1 MSCPRWARFGARDN
15 MHALLELDGDPARL
29 PVDLAGLTD
38 QPPNA
43 DLPGDR
49 WWPSVGCGPIE
60 DLWAI
65 WWTQPDEEAARAGMV
80 RSEVALWSLDEIG
93 DVTDLLPVLQTLS
106 GQTSL
111 PTLSVELLG
120 DVVEALMTSDRRC
133 PVLLDLDVWPA
144 VLAALWVRLWPAARR
159 AFSAR
164 VAISPPQGGESVAP
178 PWIFGVPPDRAPQWL
193 GHPIVRRTTDMKLS
207 RAASWFV
214 GNGDSTLTEVLTA
227 CGERPAKLGWV
238 VKPARAA
245 DHLDRLRECA
255 SPANAVALLR
265 TLITLAPTRDHA
277 NSLKCEAL
285 TVLSAGFAR
294 MSADVAL
301 SLANLDLSPL
311 PEEVDLAASLRTWA
325 YHQTP
330 DLSSDSMQQLL
341 DRLARSDVQTW
352 WSASIRAGFAAGM
365 EAAEHR
371 WLTAALRWLGEA
383 TSPALLVELIP
394 TTAQLEDRLLAVTI
408 DANPAAS
415 SLLAI
420 REHARERGWSRLH
433 AWAAFKSLAPD
444 HALRAQRTFPGDA
457 MSGLRFLIERLPGAA
472 IVEEVCRYPDDAFIA
487 LAATRTLHE
496 PALLNSLDPASPA
509 WRSLWTAHLAL
520 GGLRWPPDADRRALG
535 SVLLDAVLA
544 GAHADHLLVTL
555 TEDLADVVLDHP
567 QRAALW
573 DATTGLTRSALLSR
587 AATAFILRAA
597 SKVPEPPLLDA
608 IVDQARATGPSAL
621 LLALL
626 LLWSNGLSESEVIK
640 WLGGPSRA
648 SWQPVAVSIGE
659 AILARRWEKAAAAI
673 YTRSMYMPEL
683 RPAVDVCQQ
692 LLTRWQRFLLAMTG
706 GSSGSSREQQ
716 LQELALRTAELG
728 ADLFPDQLDDL
739 WEQASGKRK
748 YLPNSGTPAQRWRE
762 AMMKAQRGGVEGGI
776 LALVDEMLHD
786 RSHNPELRELRRL
799 LDRIDSMP

>member
-1 MSCPRWARFGARDN
+1 
-15 MHALLELDGDPARL
+15 MHALLELDGDPACL

-65 WWTQPDEEAARAGMV
+65 WWTQPDDEAARAGMV

-93 DVTDLLPVLQTLS
+93 GVTDLLPVLHTLS

-120 DVVEALMTSDRRC
+120 AVVEALMTSDRRR

-193 GHPIVRRTTDMKLS
+193 GHPIVLRTTDVKLS

-214 GNGDSTLTEVLTA
+214 GNEDTTLTEVLTA
-227 CGERPAKLGWV
+227 CGGRPAKLEWL

-245 DHLDRLRECA
+245 DHLDRLRERS
-255 SPANAVALLR
+255 SPTNAVALLR

-277 NSLKCEAL
+277 ESIKREAL
-285 TVLSAGFAR
+285 TILTAGFAEL
-294 MSADVAL
+294 SADVAL

-311 PEEVDLAASLRTWA
+311 PEDVDLAASLRAWA
-325 YHQTP
+325 YHRTP
-330 DLSSDSMQQLL
+330 DLPSESMQQLL
-341 DRLARSDVQTW
+341 DRLARPDVQAW
-352 WSASIRAGFAAGM
+352 WSASIRAGFATGM
-365 EAAEHR
+365 EATEHR

-394 TTAQLEDRLLAVTI
+394 TTAQLEDRLLAVTT

-433 AWAAFKSLAPD
+433 AWAVLNSLAPD
-444 HALRAQRTFPGDA
+444 QALRAQRTFPGDT
-457 MSGLRFLIERLPGAA
+457 MPGLRFLVEHLPGAA
-472 IVEEVCRYPDDAFIA
+472 IVEEAWRHPDDAFTA
-487 LAATRTLHE
+487 LTATRTLHE
-496 PALLNSLDPASPA
+496 PALLKPLDPASPA
-509 WRSLWTAHLAL
+509 WRSLWTAHLAA
-520 GGLRWPPDADRRALG
+520 GGLPWPPDTDRRALG
-535 SVLLDAVLA
+535 CVLLDAVLA

-555 TEDLADVVLDHP
+555 AEDLADVVLDHP
-567 QRAALW
+567 QRAELW
-573 DATTGLTRSALLSR
+573 DATTGPTRSALLYH
-587 AATAFILRAA
+587 AATACMLRAA
-597 SKVPEPPLLDA
+597 SQVPEPPLLDA
-608 IVDQARATGPSAL
+608 IVGQARATGPSAR

-626 LLWSNGLSESEVIK
+626 LLWSNRLSESEVIK
-640 WLGGPSRA
+640 WLDGPSRA

-659 AILARRWEKAAAAI
+659 AILARRWEKAAAAL

-683 RPAVDVCQQ
+683 RPAVDACQQ
-692 LLTRWQRFLLAMTG
+692 LLPRWRRFLLSIT
-706 GSSGSSREQQ
+706 GSSDSSREQQ

-739 WEQASGKRK
+739 WERASGKRK
-748 YLPNSGTPAQRWRE
+748 YLLNSGTPAQRWRE
-762 AMMKAQRGGVEGGI
+762 AMMKAQRGGLEGGL
-776 LALVDEMLHD
+776 LALVDEMLHE
-786 RSHNPELRELRRL
+786 RPHNPDLQELRRL
-799 LDRIDSMP
+799 LNRIDSMS